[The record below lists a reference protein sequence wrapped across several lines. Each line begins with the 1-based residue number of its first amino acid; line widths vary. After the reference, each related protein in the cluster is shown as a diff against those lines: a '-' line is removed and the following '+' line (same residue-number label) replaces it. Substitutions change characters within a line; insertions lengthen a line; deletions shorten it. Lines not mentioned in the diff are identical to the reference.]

1 MNKDELIVLL
11 KEYKENKAKLII
23 KLKELKTK
31 RIQLKACEEIE
42 TSLTSSYGVNQDIH
56 SKNKISDKVLKRIE
70 ENDHKR
76 QEFESEIEK
85 LENIVK
91 DLRYKTET
99 VEDRMKAL
107 KYKERKIFEAYY
119 IEGRSYEEIGTQLY
133 FELFK
138 QTRNWETIKKI
149 TEKALN
155 KIINL

>member
-76 QEFESEIEK
+76 QEFESEIK
-85 LENIVK
+85 GLESIVK
-91 DLRYKTET
+91 DLRYKVEI
-99 VEDRMKAL
+99 VEDRLQAL
-107 KYKERKIFEAYY
+107 KYKEEKILTAYY
-119 IEGRSYEEIGTQLY
+119 IEGRTAEDIGNHLY

-138 QTRNWETIKKI
+138 QTRSDRNIQRTID
-149 TEKALN
+149 KALE
-155 KIINL
+155 KMLKL

>member
-76 QEFESEIEK
+76 QEFESEIKK

-91 DLRYKTET
+91 ELRYKTET